1 VLIKKIIPVNRPIIT
16 NQDARE
22 VYKTVKSGW
31 VSSSG
36 SKIISF
42 EKALCKISDRKYCST
57 VSNGTAALE
66 IAIKSLGI
74 KNGDEVIMPT
84 FTIISNAN
92 AIIKNYAK
100 PILVD
105 SDLSTWNIDIKQIE
119 QKITKRTK
127 AIMLPHIYGFP
138 NDMKK
143 ILKICKKYSLFLI
156 EDAAEMIGQK
166 YFKKPCGSFG
176 DISIYSFYAN
186 KQITT
191 GEGGAL
197 LTNSKNLFKKFL
209 ELRNLNFGKINR
221 YNHSDISWNY
231 RFTNIQAALG
241 LSQIKRLKSIV
252 RRKKEIGKQ
261 YNKYLGNLNGI
272 ILQPEKLP
280 YANNIYWVFGLLLK
294 PGLNKKKDLIQK
306 ELLKNQIDT
315 RSFFWP
321 MHKQTAFKK
330 IKLFKKKKYPIA
342 DYLSSSGFYL
352 PSGIGTTNKEIKYI
366 YIKLRK
372 VILKFSSKKF
382 K

>member
-294 PGLNKKKDLIQK
+294 PGLNKKKNL
-306 ELLKNQIDT
+306 N
-315 RSFFWP
+315 
-321 MHKQTAFKK
+321 
-330 IKLFKKKKYPIA
+330 
-342 DYLSSSGFYL
+342 
-352 PSGIGTTNKEIKYI
+352 
-366 YIKLRK
+366 
-372 VILKFSSKKF
+372 
-382 K
+382 

>member
-1 VLIKKIIPVNRPIIT
+1 MLIKKIIPVNRPIIT

-306 ELLKNQIDT
+306 ELLKNKIDT

-366 YIKLRK
+366 CIKLREI
-372 VILKFSSKKF
+372 ILKFSSKKF